1 MSTPPREASAL
12 LMSREPAY
20 STATQIPPFYSTA
33 IKLSTKMTKQVP
45 RGMSLYQAWIVDDA
59 SGRRYRRGR
68 EDGARCGDGGRAGE
82 LRSKVEETIKQL
94 GDEEEKHTTQ
104 RANMAYR
111 ASALGLHYHL
121 LIGYAR
127 IFQFENYK
135 HMRMIVVAWSS
146 DKFLR

>member
-1 MSTPPREASAL
+1 MLNMVWLLSLHMLDSSNLLNLAQKSQPPSHGNGNVGDAGGRACW
-12 LMSREPAY
+12 
-20 STATQIPPFYSTA
+20 THQTQHSKMTCCGERDRTNRSGPTEYTA

-94 GDEEEKHTTQ
+94 GDEEEK
-104 RANMAYR
+104 
-111 ASALGLHYHL
+111 
-121 LIGYAR
+121 
-127 IFQFENYK
+127 
-135 HMRMIVVAWSS
+135 
-146 DKFLR
+146 